1 MAMKK
6 KPGRS
11 KVEVGIPSTE
21 AVFSAGNNNASG
33 SLIAN
38 LATQNRAELAYE
50 LREIALQDIELNP
63 DNAIFRQLDTDED
76 VETLANDIDRNGLMH
91 NLVVYPRTDGKQT
104 KYVLLSGE
112 RRYKA
117 LNYLQARGDAKW
129 NTVKNCRVVTTPLSD
144 NEKKVMLLSANLQ
157 VRGGFANEMIR
168 RKAVAELVS
177 CLQAE
182 PYNLTAAEAKK
193 AIKEA
198 TPINGRQIDKDLSI
212 EKNLNEGLKDLLD
225 RGFVLRS
232 EAESFLR
239 MTPEEQRI
247 AAQMLQQLYAI
258 AYNGPGSAAI
268 QDEKKAIR
276 GRFVDALR
284 TVADTSSMQ
293 DAHEA
298 LVAAVFTV
306 QKEMACLKE
315 TIRKVKTIPPE
326 QPAAPRDAT
335 RAEKEEIVYLD
346 LSDLHPFKDH
356 PFGVRDDAE
365 MKSLVESVRN
375 GGVNQPALVRPREG
389 GGYEI
394 IAGHRRQ
401 MASQLAGYRN
411 MPCIVRNMTD
421 DEAILAMTDDNLRQR
436 ETILPSEKA
445 MSLKMQYEAIKHQ
458 GARGDSAEAGKLS
471 LESVGQRNGMSVKTV
486 QRYIWLNDLVP
497 ELKQTMDD
505 GKLSF
510 TPAVEISRVRPKHQK
525 YMAVSIEGQQASPS
539 KGQAKRLRELDKEN
553 KLSPDVIDGILCE
566 EKKKEDRDVII
577 TGAELEKFF
586 GKEATPRQMKDQI
599 MTLLEDWKE
608 RQPPELAKPDK
619 KMDMEK

>member
-1 MAMKK
+1 MADDKK
-6 KPGRS
+6 NIPEAAPPAEAPAPTVENVAVPEQPISESTLTDAETVMLEHEGQAVLFEMGEAVPDPADAVTHTEVEEPAAPEVPKDEKEQEQPPTPGKDAPAPAHSGKVVDIAAARDEAAKEEKKEGGQKPPTEKDKTAKPGRGRPPKESRATPNKVKPS
-11 KVEVGIPSTE
+11 KTE
-21 AVFSAGNNNASG
+21 KAAP
-33 SLIAN
+33 
-38 LATQNRAELAYE
+38 E
-50 LREIALQDIELNP
+50 
-63 DNAIFRQLDTDED
+63 
-76 VETLANDIDRNGLMH
+76 
-91 NLVVYPRTDGKQT
+91 QT
-104 KYVLLSGE
+104 KPP
-112 RRYKA
+112 KA
-117 LNYLQARGDAKW
+117 GK
-129 NTVKNCRVVTTPLSD
+129 TH
-144 NEKKVMLLSANLQ
+144 
-157 VRGGFANEMIR
+157 
-168 RKAVAELVS
+168 
-177 CLQAE
+177 
-182 PYNLTAAEAKK
+182 AA
-193 AIKEA
+193 
-198 TPINGRQIDKDLSI
+198 
-212 EKNLNEGLKDLLD
+212 
-225 RGFVLRS
+225 
-232 EAESFLR
+232 
-239 MTPEEQRI
+239 PEEK
-247 AAQMLQQLYAI
+247 AA
-258 AYNGPGSAAI
+258 
-268 QDEKKAIR
+268 
-276 GRFVDALR
+276 
-284 TVADTSSMQ
+284 
-293 DAHEA
+293 
-298 LVAAVFTV
+298 
-306 QKEMACLKE
+306 
-315 TIRKVKTIPPE
+315 PPAPE
-326 QPAAPRDAT
+326 VLPTPRDAT

-445 MSLKMQYEAIKHQ
+445 LSLKMQYEAIKHQ

-525 YMAVSIEGQQASPS
+525 YIAVSIEGQQASPS

>member
-1 MAMKK
+1 MADDKK
-6 KPGRS
+6 NIPDVAPPTEAPAPTVEVAAVPEPPAPEPVLTDAEAVMLEQEGQAALFEMGEAVPDPADAVTRAEVEEPTAPEVPKAEKEQAQPPDPGRDDPAPAHS
-11 KVEVGIPSTE
+11 GKVVDFAAACDE
-21 AVFSAGNNNASG
+21 A
-33 SLIAN
+33 
-38 LATQNRAELAYE
+38 
-50 LREIALQDIELNP
+50 
-63 DNAIFRQLDTDED
+63 
-76 VETLANDIDRNGLMH
+76 
-91 NLVVYPRTDGKQT
+91 
-104 KYVLLSGE
+104 
-112 RRYKA
+112 
-117 LNYLQARGDAKW
+117 AK
-129 NTVKNCRVVTTPLSD
+129 
-144 NEKKVMLLSANLQ
+144 E
-157 VRGGFANEMIR
+157 E
-168 RKAVAELVS
+168 
-177 CLQAE
+177 
-182 PYNLTAAEAKK
+182 KK
-193 AIKEA
+193 AIKQKLPKEKGKA
-198 TPINGRQIDKDLSI
+198 AKPGKGRPPKA
-212 EKNLNEGLKDLLD
+212 EKTAPEQVKSPKAGK
-225 RGFVLRS
+225 
-232 EAESFLR
+232 AHAA
-239 MTPEEQRI
+239 PEEK
-247 AAQMLQQLYAI
+247 AA
-258 AYNGPGSAAI
+258 
-268 QDEKKAIR
+268 
-276 GRFVDALR
+276 
-284 TVADTSSMQ
+284 
-293 DAHEA
+293 
-298 LVAAVFTV
+298 
-306 QKEMACLKE
+306 
-315 TIRKVKTIPPE
+315 PPAPE
-326 QPAAPRDAT
+326 VPPTPRDAT

-389 GGYEI
+389 VGYEI

-525 YMAVSIEGQQASPS
+525 YIAVSIEGQQASPS

>member
-1 MAMKK
+1 MADDKK
-6 KPGRS
+6 NIPEVAPPAEAPAPAVENAAVPEQPSPEPALTNAEAVMLEHEGQAALFEMGEAVPDPADAVTHAEVEEPTAPEVPKAEKEQAQPPDPGRDDPAPAHS
-11 KVEVGIPSTE
+11 GKVVDFAAARDE
-21 AVFSAGNNNASG
+21 A
-33 SLIAN
+33 
-38 LATQNRAELAYE
+38 
-50 LREIALQDIELNP
+50 
-63 DNAIFRQLDTDED
+63 
-76 VETLANDIDRNGLMH
+76 
-91 NLVVYPRTDGKQT
+91 
-104 KYVLLSGE
+104 
-112 RRYKA
+112 
-117 LNYLQARGDAKW
+117 AK
-129 NTVKNCRVVTTPLSD
+129 
-144 NEKKVMLLSANLQ
+144 E
-157 VRGGFANEMIR
+157 E
-168 RKAVAELVS
+168 
-177 CLQAE
+177 
-182 PYNLTAAEAKK
+182 KK
-193 AIKEA
+193 AIKQKPPKEKGKPA
-198 TPINGRQIDKDLSI
+198 KPGKGRPPKT
-212 EKNLNEGLKDLLD
+212 EKASPEQAKPPKAGKTH
-225 RGFVLRS
+225 
-232 EAESFLR
+232 AA
-239 MTPEEQRI
+239 PEEK
-247 AAQMLQQLYAI
+247 AA
-258 AYNGPGSAAI
+258 
-268 QDEKKAIR
+268 
-276 GRFVDALR
+276 
-284 TVADTSSMQ
+284 
-293 DAHEA
+293 
-298 LVAAVFTV
+298 
-306 QKEMACLKE
+306 
-315 TIRKVKTIPPE
+315 PPAPE
-326 QPAAPRDAT
+326 VPPTPRDAT

-445 MSLKMQYEAIKHQ
+445 LSLKMQYEAIKHQ

-525 YMAVSIEGQQASPS
+525 YIAVSIEGQQASPS

>member
-1 MAMKK
+1 MTDDKK
-6 KPGRS
+6 N
-11 KVEVGIPSTE
+11 IPDVAPPTE
-21 AVFSAGNNNASG
+21 ASAPTAET
-33 SLIAN
+33 
-38 LATQNRAELAYE
+38 ATVPEPPVPEPVLTDAEA
-50 LREIALQDIELNP
+50 
-63 DNAIFRQLDTDED
+63 
-76 VETLANDIDRNGLMH
+76 
-91 NLVVYPRTDGKQT
+91 
-104 KYVLLSGE
+104 
-112 RRYKA
+112 
-117 LNYLQARGDAKW
+117 
-129 NTVKNCRVVTTPLSD
+129 
-144 NEKKVMLLSANLQ
+144 VMLEHEGQAALFEMGETVPNPADAVTHAEVEKPAALEVPKTEMEQAQPPNLGKDDPSPAHSGK
-157 VRGGFANEMIR
+157 VVDFA
-168 RKAVAELVS
+168 
-177 CLQAE
+177 
-182 PYNLTAAEAKK
+182 AARDEAAKEEKK
-193 AIKEA
+193 AIKQKPPKEKGKA
-198 TPINGRQIDKDLSI
+198 AKPGKGRPPKT
-212 EKNLNEGLKDLLD
+212 EKTVPEQTKPPKAGKTH
-225 RGFVLRS
+225 
-232 EAESFLR
+232 AA
-239 MTPEEQRI
+239 PEEK
-247 AAQMLQQLYAI
+247 AA
-258 AYNGPGSAAI
+258 
-268 QDEKKAIR
+268 
-276 GRFVDALR
+276 
-284 TVADTSSMQ
+284 
-293 DAHEA
+293 
-298 LVAAVFTV
+298 
-306 QKEMACLKE
+306 
-315 TIRKVKTIPPE
+315 PPAPE
-326 QPAAPRDAT
+326 VPPTPRDAT

-525 YMAVSIEGQQASPS
+525 YIAVSIEGQQASPS

-608 RQPPELAKPDK
+608 RQPPEFTKPDK